1 MVIAITDLDGPTLAV
16 TVGLLEPIMVGGPP
30 FKQCCRIDYS
40 ISNCVLCIVILA
52 QLLLFCGHVCVIC
65 YCRQASDSDEVPAE
79 CNMSKPSP
87 AQDRPKGTIKLHN
100 S

>member
-1 MVIAITDLDGPTLAV
+1 MVIAITDPDGPTLAV

-40 ISNCVLCIVILA
+40 ISNVYFILA

-65 YCRQASDSDEVPAE
+65 YCRQASDSNEVA
-79 CNMSKPSP
+79 C
-87 AQDRPKGTIKLHN
+87 
-100 S
+100 